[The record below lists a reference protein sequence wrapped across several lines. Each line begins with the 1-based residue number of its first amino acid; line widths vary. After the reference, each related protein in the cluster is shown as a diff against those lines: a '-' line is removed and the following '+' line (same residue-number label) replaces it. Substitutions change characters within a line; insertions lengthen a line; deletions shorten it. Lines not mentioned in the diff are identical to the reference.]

1 MIKNIEINNNVYEK
15 ASDYPEF
22 FIKGF
27 QLNRCY
33 LSDWDD
39 IKKIFESHK
48 VKLNTHGPI
57 LTINELQFAKVADQL
72 TNKLKTDKEIIR
84 CINVGITNKTDIE
97 KTIFTVLLRVFPEY
111 CYQNSVESFKKW
123 VGSKE
128 SNKNIQKLF
137 SLNGTIK
144 ETKNDI
150 KRIVEDI
157 LK

>member
-1 MIKNIEINNNVYEK
+1 
-15 ASDYPEF
+15 
-22 FIKGF
+22 
-27 QLNRCY
+27 
-33 LSDWDD
+33 
-39 IKKIFESHK
+39 
-48 VKLNTHGPI
+48 
-57 LTINELQFAKVADQL
+57 
-72 TNKLKTDKEIIR
+72 
-84 CINVGITNKTDIE
+84 VGITNKTDIE